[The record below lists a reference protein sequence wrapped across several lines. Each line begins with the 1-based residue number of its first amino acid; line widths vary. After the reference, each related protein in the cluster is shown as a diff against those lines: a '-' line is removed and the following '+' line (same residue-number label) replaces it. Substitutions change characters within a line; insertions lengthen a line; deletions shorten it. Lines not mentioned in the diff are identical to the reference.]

1 MVTVFGYFE
10 LLTLVKMVKILVVFL
25 FNIYG
30 KNFHYLCFFVC
41 LLVLDLLLDLWIV
54 VFTVM

>member
-1 MVTVFGYFE
+1 MFGYFE